1 MRLHIKI
8 FCFFGVLLFG
18 FFLNAK
24 IARGLSI
31 IHVDQVIHFS
41 PNSAVIRE
49 VSIPIL
55 QDVGALLRAN
65 PTMQVVIEGHTDTF
79 ESKRNPL
86 DLAQRRAQA
95 TKDFLVNLGI
105 DSSRL
110 TIAGYGSARPVAG
123 NDKEEDR
130 AKNRRVEFNS
140 FSPPSV
146 FEGIRDVPVAD
157 LENKFEKER
166 DKKSSAGFMI
176 LARLNQ
182 VAYARRAVSLPVE
195 TWNGKDYYPW
205 YWGDPADERLSS
217 AQNPQKDASG
227 RLKKA
232 IRYFSEVIHSPP
244 ERHILGLHNYPAER
258 KLNAYRGL
266 IWCLWQMGEKEKAS
280 KLYPKYLEAAK
291 AMDQHDESYL
301 LSAWQMLLPVVGP
314 DSELQPSFKK
324 IELIGSDDL
333 LKKWDSIGDRS
344 DSSLLEKKADLL
356 LNLSLKNS
364 KQVFVQYYPN
374 SSLPVVKGFVSD
386 DKTQDPAFKEIL
398 KQRLDEAIALYEKV
412 SNLLQVKSSGGY
424 PESTDDGRVRI
435 KHKLVRALAQ
445 IQSKEQALASYQT
458 LLEEKL
464 ALDQRLN
471 QFPNAESDNSLQVWW
486 EMQAY
491 LDPQKDTVYIQET
504 EQRLKNAKL
513 KAYR

>member
-1 MRLHIKI
+1 
-8 FCFFGVLLFG
+8 
-18 FFLNAK
+18 
-24 IARGLSI
+24 
-31 IHVDQVIHFS
+31 
-41 PNSAVIRE
+41 
-49 VSIPIL
+49 
-55 QDVGALLRAN
+55 
-65 PTMQVVIEGHTDTF
+65 
-79 ESKRNPL
+79 
-86 DLAQRRAQA
+86 
-95 TKDFLVNLGI
+95 
-105 DSSRL
+105 
-110 TIAGYGSARPVAG
+110 
-123 NDKEEDR
+123 
-130 AKNRRVEFNS
+130 
-140 FSPPSV
+140 
-146 FEGIRDVPVAD
+146 
-157 LENKFEKER
+157 
-166 DKKSSAGFMI
+166 
-176 LARLNQ
+176 
-182 VAYARRAVSLPVE
+182 
-195 TWNGKDYYPW
+195 
-205 YWGDPADERLSS
+205 
-217 AQNPQKDASG
+217 
-227 RLKKA
+227 
-232 IRYFSEVIHSPP
+232 
-244 ERHILGLHNYPAER
+244 
-258 KLNAYRGL
+258 
-266 IWCLWQMGEKEKAS
+266 MGEKEKVS
-280 KLYPKYLEAAK
+280 NLYPKYLEAAK